1 MKNLLKLILLIFFYK
16 LAFAFHDVEVSNEDV
31 ATLGGLWTQIYVYEE
46 YCADNQYYA
55 LIFDRLMVS
64 PRFVRYS
71 AELEHLTEDQELS
84 WGRGGAGA
92 TAAIVD
98 GATDCET
105 MATVIWEWFGE
116 N

>member
-1 MKNLLKLILLIFFYK
+1 MKNLLKLILLIFFNK

-98 GATDCET
+98 GATAAVP
-105 MATVIWEWFGE
+105 ATPAAPNAG